1 MEICYNE
8 ESAWRINEHV
18 ELPNRGNDH
27 IQHKRHMDKVKG
39 FIPILS
45 DRANRQN
52 EGDRIC
58 QTGSDSQLLPREIGN
73 IINSNESGKCLEQNR
88 YGHSCRVPNPPSND
102 IIRSIKE
109 EHATAHTSPRH
120 GPRLKPR
127 YSGPRRD
134 VKR

>member
-8 ESAWRINEHV
+8 QSAWRINEHV

-73 IINSNESGKCLEQNR
+73 IINSNESGKCLDRTGMDIHVAYPIRHLTTLLEVSKKNMLQ
-88 YGHSCRVPNPPSND
+88 HIPPPD
-102 IIRSIKE
+102 MD
-109 EHATAHTSPRH
+109 P
-120 GPRLKPR
+120 
-127 YSGPRRD
+127 D
-134 VKR
+134 